1 MFWLKEGFNVG
12 SSARSAT
19 INYDQLNPKSFSK
32 KGPNS
37 EDQIQTSDEGKENQP
52 EPEENE
58 NFIIIKAYTSH
69 MYLLRVNNVHNAP
82 SFYLNLQHSLGKP
95 VCTRWSHTP

>member
-1 MFWLKEGFNVG
+1 MFWFKEGFNVG

-19 INYDQLNPKSFSK
+19 INYNQSNPKLFSQ

-37 EDQIQTSDEGKENQP
+37 EDQIKTSDKSKENQP

-58 NFIIIKAYTSH
+58 NFLIYDVQGQNT
-69 MYLLRVNNVHNAP
+69 
-82 SFYLNLQHSLGKP
+82 
-95 VCTRWSHTP
+95 